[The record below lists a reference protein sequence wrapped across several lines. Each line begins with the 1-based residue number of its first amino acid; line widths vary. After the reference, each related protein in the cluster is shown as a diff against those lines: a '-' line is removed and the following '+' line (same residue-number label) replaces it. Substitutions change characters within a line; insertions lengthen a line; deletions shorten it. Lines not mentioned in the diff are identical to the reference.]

1 MPVLLIPGFE
11 QQQSDVFSG
20 FDDKW
25 GRGLAFAFEAS
36 LGQRDLV
43 TNYASIPATGVTYG
57 GGSKGFQAKFS
68 GSQADKSCTF
78 GVHHGMDGA
87 TEATWDV
94 LVYFSGA
101 NPTGIICGQW
111 DGYTQEWL
119 LKASSGSLIWIPADD
134 NATNRTR
141 FDLSGA
147 FPTAGWY
154 RIICSW
160 WSKSSKL
167 LLINGVDK
175 TTSLSVVSTG
185 AANIGTN
192 NTTDELQIGM
202 ASGNSALNG
211 AVVFARA
218 WNVKKTL
225 AELQDLHNVP
235 WRIFKPLPG
244 YFPVA
249 AAGSTPKTATANIAA
264 AIQAPRSANAS
275 VAAAIRVSN
284 TSTASLS
291 AAIAQRNTATASVSA
306 VIKAGITATAS
317 VNAAIQAPRS
327 ATASLSAAVRAG
339 QSATASLS
347 AAVRLAA
354 AATASLSAAVRAGQT
369 ATASISGAVQVS
381 ATATASLSAS
391 ITAPGALS
399 ITASLS
405 AAVRQANAA
414 TASIDSAI
422 RAARTASASI
432 DSAITAQRTA
442 SASASAAV
450 SVAFSVSA
458 SLDSAVQRVAI
469 ASASLSAYVQADT
482 TITQAE
488 VDMLA
493 DIWRRLGLDIAN
505 PLVQGTTTLTFGP
518 TITLSGSGTI
528 TSTRTGSTDSGP
540 AAGVMLLDVWQRLGL
555 DPANPMTASDTAI
568 NAGAVSQT
576 VSESAG
582 TVTVQRA

>member
-1 MPVLLIPGFE
+1 MPVQLTRRVRTRQPSTAVKVDFANPITKGL
-11 QQQSDVFSG
+11 SG
-20 FDDKW
+20 VIRLDACAEVVKGKLYTATGTKLQRSRVGT
-25 GRGLAFAFEAS
+25 GRGFGSTDGAGTTDKVLTDIVGTQGPRTYFVLAK
-36 LGQRDLV
+36 LNGW
-43 TNYASIPATGVTYG
+43 G
-57 GGSKGFQAKFS
+57 GGNLGRFFEGTTSSKELFYINNAAGNGGLIYWRQFSSGPRTALTVDPNSISDQFGKITSYSVSFDSSSPSNQAELYIAGKRYAFS
-68 GSQADKSCTF
+68 SLDS
-78 GVHHGMDGA
+78 V
-87 TEATWDV
+87 
-94 LVYFSGA
+94 
-101 NPTGIICGQW
+101 PTG
-111 DGYTQEWL
+111 
-119 LKASSGSLIWIPADD
+119 
-134 NATNRTR
+134 
-141 FDLSGA
+141 
-147 FPTAGWY
+147 TA
-154 RIICSW
+154 
-160 WSKSSKL
+160 
-167 LLINGVDK
+167 N
-175 TTSLSVVSTG
+175 STG
-185 AANIGTN
+185 AFYIGNRGTDNLRNIDGTIYLVLVF
-192 NTTDELQIGM
+192 DRMLS
-202 ASGNSALNG
+202 ASEHKSLTENPWQ
-211 AVVFARA
+211 VFAP
-218 WNVKKTL
+218 
-225 AELQDLHNVP
+225 EP
-235 WRIFKPLPG
+235 IPLFWSG
-244 YFPVA
+244 A
-249 AAGSTPKTATANIAA
+249 AVGRTA
-264 AIQAPRSANAS
+264 
-275 VAAAIRVSN
+275 
-284 TSTASLS
+284 TASLS
-291 AAIAQRNTATASVSA
+291 AAIRSGQSMTASASAVISVANTATVSASAAIRADHSATASVS
-306 VIKAGITATAS
+306 
-317 VNAAIQAPRS
+317 AAIQAPRS

-347 AAVRLAA
+347 EADLLAA

-528 TSTRTGSTDSGP
+528 TSTRTGAPASGP
-540 AAGVMLLDVWQRLGL
+540 AAGVMLSDVWQRLGL

>member
-1 MPVLLIPGFE
+1 MPAQLIRRVRGRQPQPAVKIDFANPITRSLSSVIRLDTCAEAVKGKLYTATGTKLQRSSIGTGRGFGSTDGVGTTDKVLTDIVGTQGPRTYFVLAKLNGWGGGNFGRFFE
-11 QQQSDVFSG
+11 GTTASQELFYVSNAGNGGLLYWRQFSG
-20 FDDKW
+20 GRRTALTVDPNSVSNQFGKLTSYSVSFD
-25 GRGLAFAFEAS
+25 AS
-36 LGQRDLV
+36 SPSNQPELYIAGTR
-43 TNYASIPATGVTYG
+43 YAYVSL
-57 GGSKGFQAKFS
+57 
-68 GSQADKSCTF
+68 
-78 GVHHGMDGA
+78 DGI
-87 TEATWDV
+87 
-94 LVYFSGA
+94 
-101 NPTGIICGQW
+101 PTG
-111 DGYTQEWL
+111 
-119 LKASSGSLIWIPADD
+119 
-134 NATNRTR
+134 
-141 FDLSGA
+141 
-147 FPTAGWY
+147 TA
-154 RIICSW
+154 
-160 WSKSSKL
+160 
-167 LLINGVDK
+167 N
-175 TTSLSVVSTG
+175 STG
-185 AANIGTN
+185 AFYIGNRGTDNLRNIDGTIYLVLVF
-192 NTTDELQIGM
+192 DRML
-202 ASGNSALNG
+202 SAAEHKSLTENPWQ
-211 AVVFARA
+211 VFAPE
-218 WNVKKTL
+218 T
-225 AELQDLHNVP
+225 
-235 WRIFKPLPG
+235 IPL
-244 YFPVA
+244 FW
-249 AAGSTPKTATANIAA
+249 AGVTAQSATASI
-264 AIQAPRSANAS
+264 
-275 VAAAIRVSN
+275 AAAIRVSN

-482 TITQAE
+482 TITKAE

-505 PLVQGTTTLTFGP
+505 PLVQGATTLTFGP

>member
-1 MPVLLIPGFE
+1 MYRKKSVPWSGKQPQFNARIDTNNPITRGLVFAYNPATGTGFAVINGLLKSATTIG
-11 QQQSDVFSG
+11 STNIANSIAGRGTVFSG
-20 FDDKW
+20 NTANRIVFASPISSGDMTLVVVATPSAASSGQAFFGLFNSADVNASSNYLSIESGPVYGALSTDNSNW
-25 GRGLAFAFEAS
+25 VAASGRAPVANEIVTLGAS
-36 LGQRDLV
+36 FTASGKRDLYI
-43 TNYASIPATGVTYG
+43 NGAFSASSAT
-57 GGSKGFQAKFS
+57 AR
-68 GSQADKSCTF
+68 
-78 GVHHGMDGA
+78 
-87 TEATWDV
+87 
-94 LVYFSGA
+94 
-101 NPTGIICGQW
+101 NPTGL
-111 DGYTQEWL
+111 D
-119 LKASSGSLIWIPADD
+119 
-134 NATNRTR
+134 
-141 FDLSGA
+141 
-147 FPTAGWY
+147 
-154 RIICSW
+154 
-160 WSKSSKL
+160 
-167 LLINGVDK
+167 
-175 TTSLSVVSTG
+175 VVSVG
-185 AANIGTN
+185 CYNG
-192 NTTDELQIGM
+192 GS
-202 ASGNSALNG
+202 ASGWLSPLTGRVFVSLVFNRVLSASEHKALSEN
-211 AVVFARA
+211 
-218 WNVKKTL
+218 
-225 AELQDLHNVP
+225 P
-235 WRIFKPLPG
+235 WQVFKPLPG
-244 YFPVA
+244 YFPV

-306 VIKAGITATAS
+306 VIKAGVTANAS

>member
-1 MPVLLIPGFE
+1 MYRKKSVPWTSQPG
-11 QQQSDVFSG
+11 VFTG
-20 FDDKW
+20 FSAPW
-25 GRGLAFAFEAS
+25 NRGLKFAFEAS
-36 LGQRDLV
+36 LGKRDLV
-43 TNYASIPATGVTYG
+43 TNYASGPVSGVSFSG
-57 GGSKGFQAKFS
+57 GVKGVQANFS

-119 LKASSGSLIWIPADD
+119 LKASSGSLIWVPADG
-134 NATNRTR
+134 TLSIRTR

-160 WSKSSKL
+160 WSTSSKL

-244 YFPVA
+244 YFPV

>member
-1 MPVLLIPGFE
+1 MPAQLIRRVRGRQPQPAVKIDFANPITRSLSSVIRLDTCAEAVKGKLYTATGTKLQRSSIGTGRGFGSTDGAGTTDKVLTDIVGTQGPRTYFVLAKLNGWGGGNLGRFFDGTTSSQELFYVSNAGNGGLIYWR
-11 QQQSDVFSG
+11 QFSG
-20 FDDKW
+20 GQRTALTVDPNGVSNQFGKITSYSVSFDSSSPSNQPELYIA
-25 GRGLAFAFEAS
+25 GTRYAFAS
-36 LGQRDLV
+36 LDSV
-43 TNYASIPATGVTYG
+43 
-57 GGSKGFQAKFS
+57 
-68 GSQADKSCTF
+68 
-78 GVHHGMDGA
+78 
-87 TEATWDV
+87 
-94 LVYFSGA
+94 
-101 NPTGIICGQW
+101 PTG
-111 DGYTQEWL
+111 
-119 LKASSGSLIWIPADD
+119 
-134 NATNRTR
+134 
-141 FDLSGA
+141 
-147 FPTAGWY
+147 TA
-154 RIICSW
+154 
-160 WSKSSKL
+160 
-167 LLINGVDK
+167 N
-175 TTSLSVVSTG
+175 STG
-185 AANIGTN
+185 AFYIGNRGTDNARNIDGTVYLVLVF
-192 NTTDELQIGM
+192 DRML
-202 ASGNSALNG
+202 SAAEHKSLTRNPWQ
-211 AVVFARA
+211 VFAPE
-218 WNVKKTL
+218 T
-225 AELQDLHNVP
+225 
-235 WRIFKPLPG
+235 IPL
-244 YFPVA
+244 FW
-249 AAGSTPKTATANIAA
+249 AGVTAQSATASI
-264 AIQAPRSANAS
+264 
-275 VAAAIRVSN
+275 AAAIRVSN

-505 PLVQGTTTLTFGP
+505 PLVQGATTLTFGP

-540 AAGVMLLDVWQRLGL
+540 AAGVMLSDVWQRLGL

>member
-1 MPVLLIPGFE
+1 MYRKKSVPWSGKQPQFNARIDTNNPITRGLVFAYNPATGTGFAVINGLLKSATTIG
-11 QQQSDVFSG
+11 STNIANSIAGRGTVFSG
-20 FDDKW
+20 NTANRIVFASPISSGDMTLVVVATPSAASSGQTFFGLFNSANVNAISNYLSIESGPVYGALSTDNSNW
-25 GRGLAFAFEAS
+25 VAASGRAPVANEIVTLGASFTASGKRYLYINGAFSAS
-36 LGQRDLV
+36 
-43 TNYASIPATGVTYG
+43 SAT
-57 GGSKGFQAKFS
+57 AR
-68 GSQADKSCTF
+68 
-78 GVHHGMDGA
+78 
-87 TEATWDV
+87 
-94 LVYFSGA
+94 
-101 NPTGIICGQW
+101 NPTGL
-111 DGYTQEWL
+111 D
-119 LKASSGSLIWIPADD
+119 
-134 NATNRTR
+134 
-141 FDLSGA
+141 
-147 FPTAGWY
+147 
-154 RIICSW
+154 
-160 WSKSSKL
+160 
-167 LLINGVDK
+167 
-175 TTSLSVVSTG
+175 VVSVG
-185 AANIGTN
+185 CYNG
-192 NTTDELQIGM
+192 GS
-202 ASGNSALNG
+202 ASGWLSPLTGRVFVSLVFNRVLSASEHKALSENPWQ
-211 AVVFARA
+211 VF
-218 WNVKKTL
+218 
-225 AELQDLHNVP
+225 EPIPQ
-235 WRIFKPLPG
+235 
-244 YFPVA
+244 YFPV
-249 AAGSTPKTATANIAA
+249 SA

-391 ITAPGALS
+391 ITVPGAVS

-432 DSAITAQRTA
+432 DSAITVERTA

-450 SVAFSVSA
+450 SVAFLVSA
-458 SLDSAVQRVAI
+458 SLDSAVQRAAT

-505 PLVQGTTTLTFGP
+505 PLVQGATTLTFGP

>member
-1 MPVLLIPGFE
+1 MYRKKSVPWSGKQPQFNARIDTNNPITRGLVFAYNPATGTGFAVINGLLKSATTIG
-11 QQQSDVFSG
+11 STNIANSIAGRGTVFSG
-20 FDDKW
+20 NTANRIVFASPISSGDMTLVVVATPSAASSGQTFFGLFNSANVNAISNYLSIESGPVYGALSTDNSNW
-25 GRGLAFAFEAS
+25 VAASGRAPVANEIVTLGAS
-36 LGQRDLV
+36 FTASGKRDLYI
-43 TNYASIPATGVTYG
+43 NGAFSASSAT
-57 GGSKGFQAKFS
+57 AR
-68 GSQADKSCTF
+68 
-78 GVHHGMDGA
+78 
-87 TEATWDV
+87 
-94 LVYFSGA
+94 
-101 NPTGIICGQW
+101 NPTGL
-111 DGYTQEWL
+111 D
-119 LKASSGSLIWIPADD
+119 
-134 NATNRTR
+134 
-141 FDLSGA
+141 
-147 FPTAGWY
+147 
-154 RIICSW
+154 
-160 WSKSSKL
+160 
-167 LLINGVDK
+167 
-175 TTSLSVVSTG
+175 VVSVG
-185 AANIGTN
+185 CYNG
-192 NTTDELQIGM
+192 GS
-202 ASGNSALNG
+202 ASGWLSPLTGRVFVSLVFNRVLSASEHKALSENPWQ
-211 AVVFARA
+211 VF
-218 WNVKKTL
+218 
-225 AELQDLHNVP
+225 EPIPQ
-235 WRIFKPLPG
+235 
-244 YFPVA
+244 YFPV
-249 AAGSTPKTATANIAA
+249 SA

-391 ITAPGALS
+391 ITVPGAVS

-432 DSAITAQRTA
+432 DSAITVERTA

-450 SVAFSVSA
+450 SVAFLVSA
-458 SLDSAVQRVAI
+458 SLDSAVQRAAT

-505 PLVQGTTTLTFGP
+505 PLVQGATTLTFGP

>member
-1 MPVLLIPGFE
+1 MYRKKSVPWSGKQPQFNARIDTNNPITRGLVFAYNPATGTGFAVINGLLKSATTIG
-11 QQQSDVFSG
+11 STNIANSIAGRGTVFSG
-20 FDDKW
+20 NTANRIVFASPISSGDMTLVVVATPSAASSGQTFFGLFNSANVNAISNYLSIESGPVYGALSTDNSNW
-25 GRGLAFAFEAS
+25 VAASGRAPVANEIVTLGASFTASGKRYLYINGAFSAS
-36 LGQRDLV
+36 
-43 TNYASIPATGVTYG
+43 SAT
-57 GGSKGFQAKFS
+57 AR
-68 GSQADKSCTF
+68 
-78 GVHHGMDGA
+78 
-87 TEATWDV
+87 
-94 LVYFSGA
+94 
-101 NPTGIICGQW
+101 NPTGL
-111 DGYTQEWL
+111 D
-119 LKASSGSLIWIPADD
+119 
-134 NATNRTR
+134 
-141 FDLSGA
+141 
-147 FPTAGWY
+147 
-154 RIICSW
+154 
-160 WSKSSKL
+160 
-167 LLINGVDK
+167 
-175 TTSLSVVSTG
+175 VVSVG
-185 AANIGTN
+185 CYNG
-192 NTTDELQIGM
+192 GS
-202 ASGNSALNG
+202 ASGWLSPLTGRVFVSLVFNRVLSASEHKALSENPWQ
-211 AVVFARA
+211 VF
-218 WNVKKTL
+218 
-225 AELQDLHNVP
+225 EPIPQ
-235 WRIFKPLPG
+235 
-244 YFPVA
+244 YFPVS
-249 AAGSTPKTATANIAA
+249 AGSTPKTATANIAA

-391 ITAPGALS
+391 ITVPGAVS

-432 DSAITAQRTA
+432 DSAITVERTA

-450 SVAFSVSA
+450 SVAFLVSA
-458 SLDSAVQRVAI
+458 SLDSAVQRAAT

-505 PLVQGTTTLTFGP
+505 PLVQGATTLTFGP

>member
-1 MPVLLIPGFE
+1 MYRKKSVPWTSQPG
-11 QQQSDVFSG
+11 VFTG
-20 FDDKW
+20 FSAPW
-25 GRGLAFAFEAS
+25 NRGLKFAFEAS
-36 LGQRDLV
+36 LGKRDLV
-43 TNYASIPATGVTYG
+43 TNYASGPVSGVSFSG
-57 GGSKGFQAKFS
+57 GVKGVQANFS

-111 DGYTQEWL
+111 DGHTQEWL
-119 LKASSGSLIWIPADD
+119 LQASSGSLIWVPAD
-134 NATNRTR
+134 NSLSARTR

-160 WSKSSKL
+160 WSTSSKL
-167 LLINGVDK
+167 LLINGVNK
-175 TTSLSVVSTG
+175 TASISVISTD
-185 AANIGTN
+185 AASIGTN
-192 NTTDELQIGM
+192 NTVDELQIGM

-249 AAGSTPKTATANIAA
+249 AASSTPKTATANIAA
-264 AIQAPRSANAS
+264 AIKAPRSANAS
-275 VAAAIRVSN
+275 VAAAILVSN

>member
-1 MPVLLIPGFE
+1 MPVQLTRRVRSRQPSTSVKVDFANPITKGLSGVIRLDACAEVVNGKLYTATGTKL
-11 QQQSDVFSG
+11 QQSYIGTGRGFGSTDGAGTTDKVLTDIVGTQGPRTYFVLAKLNGWGGGNFGRLIDGTTVNQELFYISSAGNGGLIYYRTFSG
-20 FDDKW
+20 GIRTALTVDPNSVSNQFGKITSYSVSFDASSPSNQPELYIAGTRYAFFSLD
-25 GRGLAFAFEAS
+25 GVPTGTANSTGAFYIGNRGTDNLRNIDGTIYLVLVFDRMLSAAEHKSLTENPWQVFAPE
-36 LGQRDLV
+36 
-43 TNYASIPATGVTYG
+43 TIPLFWTGVT
-57 GGSKGFQAKFS
+57 A
-68 GSQADKSCTF
+68 
-78 GVHHGMDGA
+78 
-87 TEATWDV
+87 
-94 LVYFSGA
+94 
-101 NPTGIICGQW
+101 
-111 DGYTQEWL
+111 
-119 LKASSGSLIWIPADD
+119 
-134 NATNRTR
+134 
-141 FDLSGA
+141 
-147 FPTAGWY
+147 
-154 RIICSW
+154 
-160 WSKSSKL
+160 
-167 LLINGVDK
+167 
-175 TTSLSVVSTG
+175 
-185 AANIGTN
+185 
-192 NTTDELQIGM
+192 
-202 ASGNSALNG
+202 
-211 AVVFARA
+211 
-218 WNVKKTL
+218 
-225 AELQDLHNVP
+225 
-235 WRIFKPLPG
+235 
-244 YFPVA
+244 
-249 AAGSTPKTATANIAA
+249 
-264 AIQAPRSANAS
+264 
-275 VAAAIRVSN
+275 
-284 TSTASLS
+284 
-291 AAIAQRNTATASVSA
+291 RNTATASVSA

-505 PLVQGTTTLTFGP
+505 PLVQGATTLTFGP

>member
-1 MPVLLIPGFE
+1 MYRKKSVPWTSQPG
-11 QQQSDVFSG
+11 VFTG
-20 FDDKW
+20 FSAPW
-25 GRGLAFAFEAS
+25 NRGLKFAFEAS
-36 LGQRDLV
+36 LGKRDLV
-43 TNYASIPATGVTYG
+43 TNYASGPVSGVSFSG
-57 GGSKGFQAKFS
+57 GVKGVQANFS

-119 LKASSGSLIWIPADD
+119 LKASSGSLIWVPADD
-134 NATNRTR
+134 SALNRTR

-160 WSKSSKL
+160 WSTSSKL

-244 YFPVA
+244 YFPV

>member
-1 MPVLLIPGFE
+1 MYRKKSVPWSGKQPQFNARIDTNNPITRGLVFAYNPATGTGFAVINGLLKSATTIG
-11 QQQSDVFSG
+11 STNIANSIAGRGTVFSG
-20 FDDKW
+20 NTANRIVFASPISSGDMTLVVVATPSAASSGQAFFGLFNSADVNASSNYLSIESGPVYGALSTDNSNW
-25 GRGLAFAFEAS
+25 VAASGRAPVANEIVTLGAS
-36 LGQRDLV
+36 FTASGKRDLYI
-43 TNYASIPATGVTYG
+43 NGAFSASSAT
-57 GGSKGFQAKFS
+57 AR
-68 GSQADKSCTF
+68 
-78 GVHHGMDGA
+78 
-87 TEATWDV
+87 
-94 LVYFSGA
+94 
-101 NPTGIICGQW
+101 NPTGL
-111 DGYTQEWL
+111 D
-119 LKASSGSLIWIPADD
+119 
-134 NATNRTR
+134 
-141 FDLSGA
+141 
-147 FPTAGWY
+147 
-154 RIICSW
+154 
-160 WSKSSKL
+160 
-167 LLINGVDK
+167 
-175 TTSLSVVSTG
+175 VVSVG
-185 AANIGTN
+185 CYNG
-192 NTTDELQIGM
+192 GS
-202 ASGNSALNG
+202 ASGWLSPLTGRVFVSLVFNRVLSASEHKALSENPWQ
-211 AVVFARA
+211 VF
-218 WNVKKTL
+218 
-225 AELQDLHNVP
+225 EPIPQ
-235 WRIFKPLPG
+235 
-244 YFPVA
+244 YFPVS
-249 AAGSTPKTATANIAA
+249 AGSTPKTATANIAA

-391 ITAPGALS
+391 ITVPGAVS

-432 DSAITAQRTA
+432 DSAITVERTA

-450 SVAFSVSA
+450 SVAFLVSA
-458 SLDSAVQRVAI
+458 SLDSAVQRAAT

-505 PLVQGTTTLTFGP
+505 PLVQGATTLTFGP

>member
-1 MPVLLIPGFE
+1 MYRKKSVPWTSQPG
-11 QQQSDVFSG
+11 VFTG
-20 FDDKW
+20 FSAPW
-25 GRGLAFAFEAS
+25 NRGLKFAFEAS
-36 LGQRDLV
+36 LGKRDLV
-43 TNYASIPATGVTYG
+43 TNYASGPVSGVSFSG
-57 GGSKGFQAKFS
+57 GVKGVQANFS

-119 LKASSGSLIWIPADD
+119 LKASSGSLIWVPADG
-134 NATNRTR
+134 NLSIRTR

-160 WSKSSKL
+160 WSTSSKL

-244 YFPVA
+244 YFPV

>member
-119 LKASSGSLIWIPADD
+119 LKASSGSLIWVPAD
-134 NATNRTR
+134 NSLSARTR

-160 WSKSSKL
+160 WSTSSKL

-175 TTSLSVVSTG
+175 TASISVISTG
-185 AANIGTN
+185 AASIGTN
-192 NTTDELQIGM
+192 NTVDELQIGM

-291 AAIAQRNTATASVSA
+291 AAIAQRN
-306 VIKAGITATAS
+306 TATAS